1 MTPEPAPGAHLLE
14 RIAGFGRHLRAG
26 GIPVGLGQVMD
37 LARAVPAVGLR
48 REDFRLAARAT
59 LLTRP
64 EDASA
69 FDAAFDSY
77 WRGMLLEGERGPIVD
92 NPPAQEDDVEPGEV
106 FPPDALPPQEPAAT
120 TSPATARRDAAQG
133 KAGVPGNLES
143 APTYSAA
150 EQLADKDFA
159 AFTEQ
164 ELAEAKRLMERIAWR
179 VVRRSRRTVRAAKG
193 PYPDPRRAL
202 RATLRSGEPLE
213 LGRRARKTKPRQIVA
228 ICDISGSMDRYSR
241 LLLQFLHTLHQGPN
255 PAEVFVFGTRLT
267 RITRELR
274 SRDVDAALAQV
285 SREVVDWSGGTR
297 IGECLHTFNTV
308 WARRVL
314 RRGVVVLLISDGWDR
329 GDPRLLAR
337 EVARLQRGA
346 HRLVWLN
353 PLLGSPAYEPLTR
366 GILAAL
372 PYVDDFLPVHNL
384 RSLHALADALSD
396 AGRQGAGPASASPP
410 AAAMTPCTRRSL

>member
-1 MTPEPAPGAHLLE
+1 MNPDPAPGAHLLE
-14 RIAGFGRHLRAG
+14 RVAGFGRHLRAT
-26 GIPVGLGQVMD
+26 GIPVGLAQVMD
-37 LARAVPAVGLR
+37 LARAVPAVGLHR
-48 REDFRLAARAT
+48 QDFRHAARAT

-64 EDASA
+64 EDSPA
-69 FDAAFDSY
+69 FDAAFESY
-77 WRGMLLEGERGPIVD
+77 WRGRLIESEEPPTGD
-92 NPPAQEDDVEPGEV
+92 AAPAQEDDIEPAEV
-106 FPPDALPPQEPAAT
+106 SPSPDAPPPHEPAAGA
-120 TSPATARRDAAQG
+120 SRAAARRDADDGQ
-133 KAGVPGNLES
+133 AGEPADQES
-143 APTYSAA
+143 VSTYSAA
-150 EQLADKDFA
+150 EQISDKDFA
-159 AFTEQ
+159 RFTEE
-164 ELAEAKRLMERIAWR
+164 ELAEAKRLMERIGWR
-179 VVRRSRRTVRAAKG
+179 VVRRSRRTVRAARG

-274 SRDVDAALAQV
+274 SRDLDAALAQV

-314 RRGVVVLLISDGWDR
+314 RRGAVVLLISDGWDR
-329 GDPRLLAR
+329 GDPRLLGR

-396 AGRQGAGPASASPP
+396 AGDRGRGRRRRPHTS
-410 AAAMTPCTRRSL
+410 TRSS